1 MCLDLLT
8 QATCSYCDPDFG
20 TGVTRGFCH
29 SYCSTLWET
38 CKETFLDPYLNPRE
52 GIPICKED
60 VSLICAPASTYI
72 QTSDQFCKALGF
84 EID

>member
-20 TGVTRGFCH
+20 TGVTKGFCH
-29 SYCSTLWET
+29 SYCSTLWDT
-38 CKETFLDPYLNPRE
+38 CKEVYLDPYLNPRE
-52 GIPICKED
+52 GLPICKED

-72 QTSDQFCKALGF
+72 NSP
-84 EID
+84 E